1 MPGRPHFFLS
11 VLSFLLLSA
20 AGLASAIGYG
30 AYLYLSPGP
39 LEAPQLVLVE
49 RGSGVSK
56 IAKTLEEEKVVRH
69 ALLFKIAARLT
80 GLHGSLK
87 AGEYQFPGHISVA
100 EALLMLHEGDV
111 FDRKVTIPEGLTS
124 YQIVQIL
131 AGVDALQGEAPEI
144 PPEGSLLPET
154 YRFVTGDTKAGK
166 LGEMQSAMNA
176 VLAELWPARAKD
188 LPFETKEQ
196 AVVLASIVE
205 KETAVSSE
213 RARIAGVFVNRLKR
227 GIPLQTDPSVIYA
240 LTKGKV
246 KNDGQGP
253 LGRRLLLK
261 DLKIDSP
268 YNTYKYAGLP
278 PGPIANPGR
287 ASLEATLH
295 PEGHDYVYFVA
306 DGTGGHVFAK
316 SLAEHNRNVLKWR
329 KIRRNK

>member
-11 VLSFLLLSA
+11 VLSFLLLGA
-20 AGLASAIGYG
+20 AGLAAGVGYG

-39 LEAPQLVLVE
+39 LEAPQLVLIE

-56 IAKTLEEEKVVRH
+56 ISQTLEDQNVITH
-69 ALLFKIAARLT
+69 ALLFKVAARLT

-87 AGEYQFPGHISVA
+87 AGEYQFPAGVSVA
-100 EALLMLHEGDV
+100 DALLMLHEGDV
-111 FDRKVTIPEGLTS
+111 YDRKVTIPEGLTS

-131 AGVDALQGEAPEI
+131 AGVDELQGEVPDI

-166 LGEMQSAMNA
+166 LREMQSAMDA
-176 VLAELWPARAKD
+176 VLAELWPARAEG

-196 AVVLASIVE
+196 ALVLASIVE
-205 KETAVSSE
+205 KETAVPSE

-240 LTKGKV
+240 LTQGKV
-246 KNDGQGP
+246 KNEGQGP

-261 DLKIDSP
+261 DLKTDSP
-268 YNTYKYAGLP
+268 YNTYRYAGLP

-295 PEGHDYVYFVA
+295 PEAHEYVYFVA

-329 KIRRNK
+329 KIRRNR